1 MLSAHPEEQPPKGY
15 PTYLLRKV
23 AVEAW
28 VLVEFDS
35 NIGFGNSRPMNG
47 ENQRLVTDETG

>member
-1 MLSAHPEEQPPKGY
+1 MLGAHPEEQPPKGY